1 MFPYVRHPASADTT
15 QWGVVAAGLLF
26 AFPVVWFRIKD
37 SVPLEEDLRFSDET
51 VQDVTV
57 KDIGGSEDKQVGG
70 A

>member
-1 MFPYVRHPASADTT
+1 MCNVNLCDTNTT
-15 QWGVVAAGLLF
+15 QWGVIAAGLLF

-37 SVPLEEDLRFSDET
+37 SVSVEEDLAFSDET

-57 KDIGGSEDKQVGG
+57 KDVAGADEQKVGQ

>member
-1 MFPYVRHPASADTT
+1 MSVGVKVCDTNT
-15 QWGVVAAGLLF
+15 AQWGVIAAGLLF

-37 SVPLEEDLRFSDET
+37 SVSVEEDLQFSDET

-57 KDIGGSEDKQVGG
+57 NDAAAAGEKKVAE